1 MRPRAGVPNWS
12 SIHYTTSERGGQIG
26 GGDVDGAVRLSHGGA
41 ATDDVADKPR
51 RLDKLDSL
59 RTNRREVVARS
70 TTQAAYIKA
79 LLTNELV
86 VGTGPAGT
94 GKTYL
99 AVAAAAA
106 MLVEGRVDR
115 IILSRPLLRPVKA
128 SAFCR

>member
-1 MRPRAGVPNWS
+1 MS
-12 SIHYTTSERGGQIG
+12 
-26 GGDVDGAVRLSHGGA
+26 LGGA
-41 ATDDVADKPR
+41 PAEDVADRPR

-106 MLVEGRVDR
+106 MLVEGASTALFCRAQR
-115 IILSRPLLRPVKA
+115 SRPARA
-128 SAFCR
+128 WAFCPAICATR